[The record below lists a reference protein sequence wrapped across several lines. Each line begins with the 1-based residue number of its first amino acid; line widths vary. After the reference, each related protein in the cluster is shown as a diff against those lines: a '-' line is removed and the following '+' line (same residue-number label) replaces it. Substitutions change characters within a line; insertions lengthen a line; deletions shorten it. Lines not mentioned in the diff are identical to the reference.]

1 MTRPSFHLEGKPEM
15 QWTQK
20 ALDTVVGAGFQRQD
34 LSNVISLVDGPERP
48 IMQAMP
54 QIRATAL
61 VHYWE
66 EQNLIKPGA
75 GAASY
80 PEGARP
86 NADAVAPVRQ
96 SNQTCN
102 TGKTASVTDNL
113 AAVWNGA
120 GGYKLAEGEEER
132 MLAEAINFQT
142 TLKTIEVMN
151 EMEWMHLCGDA
162 ANPQTTSVF
171 PGGQTDGLLK
181 WITTNGNNFGTGGT
195 TGTPVN
201 FTEAQVRDAMR
212 LIAEGNPTHYPNRL
226 LVAPEL
232 KIDINSFIGGGAGR
246 PLVQISNKDS
256 SGFTAGQEVDRYQT
270 GYGVVEVKTEP
281 YLSPLYN
288 SGYTPLTNTA
298 AILYNT
304 NLVKQANLIAIG
316 AEPLARIGTSV
327 ERMVTAVYSQEHRVP
342 KHASVLLN
350 VKSAIA

>member
-1 MTRPSFHLEGKPEM
+1 M

-20 ALDTVVGAGFQRQD
+20 ALDSVIGAGFQRQD
-34 LSNVISLVDGPERP
+34 LSSTITLVDGPERP
-48 IMQAMP
+48 ILAAMP

-61 VHYWE
+61 IHYWE
-66 EQNLIKPGA
+66 EQNLIKPGN

-120 GGYKLAEGEEER
+120 GAYKLADGEEER

-142 TLKTIEVMN
+142 TLKTVEVMN

-162 ANPQTTSVF
+162 TNPQTISVF
-171 PGGQTDGLLK
+171 PGGQTDGLVK
-181 WITTNGNNFGTGGT
+181 WITTNGQNYATGGT
-195 TGTPVN
+195 GGTPVN
-201 FTEAQVRDAMR
+201 FTETQVRDAAR
-212 LIAEGNPTHYPNRL
+212 LIAAGNPTYYPNRL
-226 LVAPEL
+226 LIPPEL
-232 KIDINSFIGGGAGR
+232 KIDVNGFLGGGAGR
-246 PLVQISNKDS
+246 PLVQVVNDKS
-256 SGFTAGQEVDRYQT
+256 SGYTAGQEVDRYQT
-270 GYGVVEVKTEP
+270 GYGVVEVKIEP
-281 YLSPLYN
+281 FLSPTYN
-288 SGYTPLTNTA
+288 PYFTNPA

-304 NLVKQANLIAIG
+304 GLVKQANLIKLG

-342 KHASVLLN
+342 KHASILLN
-350 VKSAIA
+350 IKSAIT